1 MKFYI
6 QFFFIF
12 VILFTGTLSQENVN
26 SFYLPAEW
34 EPHSGM
40 LISGPDDSAS
50 IEMILHLSKD
60 MSVYCY
66 IEDTSEVT
74 FRSNF
79 TKAGVNL
86 DNIHFILSPKE
97 FTYVVRDGLLFLKN
111 PSGEKK
117 LMNFSWN
124 LYGMYFLP
132 DYKDYCEIDKKD
144 RIIFSDIFQ
153 KTFPYPVITS
163 KMVNEGGAIETNGKG
178 TILQVESVNM
188 QRNPTISKEEQEIEL
203 KRTLNAK
210 KVIWLKEGAADD
222 PLGYGALITE
232 NYFGIGCN
240 GHLDEFCRF
249 VNDSTI
255 LLSFPDTD
263 EAEKDPVKK
272 LTLERMK
279 VNYEI
284 LKNSTD
290 QDGKPFTIIKFP
302 IPDAENMTFALDS
315 VSVTKDIRWLSQ
327 TILYDYKSFSQGDT
341 VHFVPA
347 SSYANFL
354 ISNGMVFVAK
364 YWKNGDPETSK
375 AKDEKVKEILE
386 KYFPD
391 RKIIQINPIS
401 LNFHGGGL
409 HCWSMQIPE

>member
-1 MKFYI
+1 MKL
-6 QFFFIF
+6 FFHSFCIFAFTFISA
-12 VILFTGTLSQENVN
+12 LSQERDN

-40 LISGPDDSAS
+40 IVSGPDDSAA
-50 IEMILHLSKD
+50 IEMIKYLSKE
-60 MSVYCY
+60 MKVYCY
-66 IEDTSEVT
+66 IVDTLEVT
-74 FRSNF
+74 YRNNF
-79 TKAGVNL
+79 KEAGIDL

-97 FTYVVRDGLLFLKN
+97 FSYVVRDGILFLKN
-111 PSGEKK
+111 PIGEKQ
-117 LMNFSWN
+117 LLNFNWN

-132 DYKDYCEIDKKD
+132 MYKDYSEIDKKD
-144 RIIFSDIFQ
+144 RIIFSDIYQ
-153 KTFPYPVITS
+153 RTFPYPVITS
-163 KMVNEGGAIETNGKG
+163 QMVNEGGAIETNGKG

-203 KRTLNAK
+203 KRTLNVK
-210 KVIWLKEGAADD
+210 KIIWLKEGAADD
-222 PLGYGALITE
+222 PLGYGTLITE
-232 NYFGIGCN
+232 NYFGIGCK
-240 GHLDEFCRF
+240 GHVDEFCRF

-272 LTLERMK
+272 ITLERMK

-290 QDGKPFTIIKFP
+290 QDGRPFTIIKLP
-302 IPDAENMTFALDS
+302 VPDVKYMTFALDS
-315 VSVTKDIRWLSQ
+315 LSETKDVRWLSQ
-327 TILYDYKSFSQGDT
+327 TILYDYKTFSQGDT

-354 ISNGMVFVAK
+354 ITNGMVFGAK
-364 YWKNGDPETSK
+364 YRTNESTETSNS
-375 AKDEKVKEILE
+375 KDEKVKEILA

-401 LNFHGGGL
+401 LNYLGGGL
-409 HCWSMQIPE
+409 HCWSMQIPK